1 MRRRCV
7 TISDRGRWRCCRMRP
22 GPGRSSSVI
31 PGIAGCAG
39 RPSTNILSCETGD
52 QNIRTCFTRGACAAE
67 RKGTVAFS
75 LRRSARKKTNGR
87 GSVHPAECRWYWRRA
102 CGSTRRIGRAGLAA
116 RLRAEFRSLSWISP
130 NHKLRQSFC
139 TTTVRVEPW
148 TDARFT
154 LDGFIPIVKFQS

>member
-22 GPGRSSSVI
+22 GLGRSLSVI
-31 PGIAGCAG
+31 AGIAGCAG
-39 RPSTNILSCETGD
+39 RPSTSILSCETGD
-52 QNIRTCFTRGACAAE
+52 QNIRTWFPRGACAAE
-67 RKGTVAFS
+67 RRGTVAFS
-75 LRRSARKKTNGR
+75 FRRSTRKKTDGR
-87 GSVHPAECRWYWRRA
+87 GSVLPVECRWSWRRA
-102 CGSTRRIGRAGLAA
+102 FGSTRRIGSADSAA
-116 RLRAEFRSLSWISP
+116 RLRAKFRSLPCVSL